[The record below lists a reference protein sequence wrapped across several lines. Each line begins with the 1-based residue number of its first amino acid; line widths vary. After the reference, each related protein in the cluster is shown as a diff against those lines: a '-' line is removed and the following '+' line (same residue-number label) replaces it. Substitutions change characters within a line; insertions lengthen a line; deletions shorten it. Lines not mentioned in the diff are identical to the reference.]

1 MKVEMLIDE
10 LSQLIDEAW
19 SLPLSGGKTV
29 INAERAR
36 ELIEEI
42 KTNMPQEIRQAKN
55 IAADRSAI
63 LTKAKEEAESIVQK
77 AEERAKA
84 MIAQN
89 EIVRQAQQKA
99 QEIVFDANQ
108 KAAEI
113 KSAANS
119 YIDTLLKKADDEM
132 SANLAQLKKTREGLL
147 AVQKKST
154 KQTTTQNAK
163 KEQPSQK

>member
-1 MKVEMLIDE
+1 MKVEMLVDE

-19 SLPLSGGKTV
+19 ALPLSGGKTV
-29 INAERAR
+29 INAQRAK

-55 IAADRSAI
+55 IAADRNTI

-84 MIAQN
+84 MITQS
-89 EIVRQAQQKA
+89 EIVRQAQQKS
-99 QEIVFDANQ
+99 QEIISDANQ
-108 KAAEI
+108 KATEI
-113 KSAANS
+113 KTAANA
-119 YIDTLLKKADDEM
+119 YLDNLLKKADDEL

-147 AVQKKST
+147 AVQKKNT
-154 KQTTTQNAK
+154 KPMAQHTKRDQS
-163 KEQPSQK
+163 SQQ

>member
-1 MKVEMLIDE
+1 MKVEMLVDE

-55 IAADRSAI
+55 IAADRNTI

-84 MIAQN
+84 MITQS
-89 EIVRQAQQKA
+89 EIVRQAQQKS
-99 QEIVFDANQ
+99 QEIIFDANQ
-108 KAAEI
+108 KATEI
-113 KSAANS
+113 KDAANA
-119 YIDTLLKKADDEM
+119 YLDNLLKKADDEL

-147 AVQKKST
+147 AVQKKNT
-154 KQTTTQNAK
+154 KMTAQHTK
-163 KEQPSQK
+163 KEQPSQQ

>member
-1 MKVEMLIDE
+1 MKVEMLVDE

-55 IAADRSAI
+55 IAADRNTI

-84 MIAQN
+84 MITQS
-89 EIVRQAQQKA
+89 EIVRQAQQKS
-99 QEIVFDANQ
+99 QEIIFDANQ
-108 KAAEI
+108 KATEI
-113 KSAANS
+113 KDAANA
-119 YIDTLLKKADDEM
+119 YLDNLLKKADEEL

-147 AVQKKST
+147 AVQKKNT
-154 KQTTTQNAK
+154 KMTAQHTK
-163 KEQPSQK
+163 KEQPSQQ

>member
-1 MKVEMLIDE
+1 MKVEMLVDE

-55 IAADRSAI
+55 IAADRNTI

-84 MIAQN
+84 MIAQS
-89 EIVRQAQQKA
+89 EIVRQAQQKS
-99 QEIVFDANQ
+99 QEIISDANQ
-108 KAAEI
+108 KASEI
-113 KSAANS
+113 KTAANV
-119 YIDTLLKKADDEM
+119 YLDNLLKKADDEL

-147 AVQKKST
+147 AVQKKNT
-154 KQTTTQNAK
+154 KPTAQHAR
-163 KEQPSQK
+163 KEQPSQQ